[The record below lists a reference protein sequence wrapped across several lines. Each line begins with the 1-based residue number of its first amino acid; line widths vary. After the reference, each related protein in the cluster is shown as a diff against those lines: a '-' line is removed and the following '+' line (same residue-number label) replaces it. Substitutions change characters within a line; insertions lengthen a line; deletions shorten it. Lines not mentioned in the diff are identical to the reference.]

1 MLRGRTRTPP
11 VGAALISSEE
21 VLVRA
26 RDTSQTQPTTN
37 RAARRAAARGK
48 TPQGAGPDAPRT
60 LDRIGRA
67 STTPVHFRTDYA
79 ARRSG

>member
-1 MLRGRTRTPP
+1 MR
-11 VGAALISSEE
+11 V
-21 VLVRA
+21 
-26 RDTSQTQPTTN
+26 RDTSQTRQPTN

-48 TPQGAGPDAPRT
+48 TPQAVGRDAPRALART
-60 LDRIGRA
+60 GRA